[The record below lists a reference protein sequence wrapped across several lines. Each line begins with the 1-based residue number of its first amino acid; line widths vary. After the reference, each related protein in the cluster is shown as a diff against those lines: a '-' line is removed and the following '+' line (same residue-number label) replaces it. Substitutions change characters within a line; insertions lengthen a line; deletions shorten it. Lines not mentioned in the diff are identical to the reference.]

1 MRCRMVD
8 LRSFFLKV
16 AFLSLVTLVLGG
28 CEDSGTKVR
37 GFILP
42 KGDPDKGQE
51 TFVAL
56 GCPACHTV
64 SKTEISQPEDAAF
77 SVQLGGKFLQVKHYG
92 DLLTSIVN
100 PDHRVLP
107 PYNED
112 SSGEDASMSPMPDFT
127 GTMTVN
133 QLIDVVEFLH
143 GKYEKMPYYG
153 GKYYYYQG
161 YPGP

>member
-1 MRCRMVD
+1 MIG
-8 LRSFFLKV
+8 LRALFLKAV
-16 AFLSLVTLVLGG
+16 FFSLVSLALGG
-28 CEDSGTKVR
+28 CEESGTKVR

-42 KGDPDKGQE
+42 EGDPGRGQD

-64 SKTEISQPEDAAF
+64 SKTELTQPEDAPF
-77 SVQLGGKFLQVKHYG
+77 SVQLGGKFLRVKHYG

-112 SSGEDASMSPMPDFT
+112 SSVEGAPGSPMPDFT
-127 GTMTVN
+127 QTMTVE

-161 YPGP
+161 YPSP